1 MHQLMQ
7 EKAQLLE
14 VIEQKNTEMQRAI
27 NDQNELRRVRLERD
41 HLVQQMQVIT
51 GGDNTRQRLSD
62 MVVQLQSKLKE
73 RGAKSD
79 GGDTGSSDLRKE
91 MREFALTKQKELEKE
106 RAELK
111 MKLTMAEVKL
121 NGMEEYMDKTIK
133 EYQAEIV

>member
-27 NDQNELRRVRLERD
+27 NDQNELRRVRFERD

-62 MVVQLQSKLKE
+62 MVVQLQNKLKE
-73 RGAKSD
+73 RGEKTED
-79 GGDTGSSDLRKE
+79 GGSSDLRKE

-106 RAELK
+106 RAEL
-111 MKLTMAEVKL
+111 
-121 NGMEEYMDKTIK
+121 
-133 EYQAEIV
+133 